1 VSTASGRPRHNW
13 RRVTGSHPCPV
24 CGKPDWCS
32 LSADGTLAV
41 CRRVEVGCWKSK
53 TDKSGTPV
61 YLHRL
66 DGAAPA
72 PSVPPPAPSAG
83 QAVQR
88 AGPDTLHRA
97 YSGLLAR
104 LQLAQRHRAALRGR
118 GLSDEQ
124 IDRRQYCTLPARGR
138 ARLARD
144 LREQL
149 GDALLSVPGF
159 VVKPGAG
166 GRPYV
171 SLAGASGLLVPVRGV
186 AGLVVAL
193 LVRRDDAGDG
203 RGKYLYLSSVG
214 AGGPGPGS
222 PAHVPLGTGAPVETV
237 RLVEGILKADVAA
250 ALSGLPSVGAAGLA
264 WRPAVPV
271 LRALGTRAVR
281 LAYDADARCNPHV
294 ARALISTAAGL
305 TGAGLA
311 VELERWPAP
320 HKGID
325 DALAGGAAIEVLVA
339 GAARQAIAETAAAAG
354 VLPRRPALGGGRR
367 GTLMFSLAWRVGT

>member
-1 VSTASGRPRHNW
+1 VSTANGRPRHNW

-32 LSADGTLAV
+32 LSADGTLAA
-41 CRRVEVGCWKSK
+41 CRRVEAGCWKSK
-53 TDKSGTPV
+53 TDKAGAPV

-66 DGAAPA
+66 TGAAPA
-72 PSVPPPAPSAG
+72 PPVPPPAPSAG
-83 QAVQR
+83 QAVER
-88 AGPDTLHRA
+88 AGLDALHRA
-97 YSGLLAR
+97 YTGLLAR

-124 IDRRQYCTLPARGR
+124 IDRRQYRTLPVQGR

-159 VVKPGAG
+159 VVKQGERG
-166 GRPYV
+166 PYV
-171 SLAGASGLLVPVRGV
+171 TIAGAAGMLVPVRDP

-193 LVRRDDAGDG
+193 LSRRDDAGNG
-203 RGKYLYLSSVG
+203 PRYSYLSS
-214 AGGPGPGS
+214 AKHGGPGPGA
-222 PAHVPLGTGAPVETV
+222 PPHVPLGIKAPAETV
-237 RLVEGILKADVAA
+237 RLTEGSLKADVAH
-250 ALSGLPSVGAAGLA
+250 ALSGLPTVGAAGLA

-271 LRALGTRAVR
+271 LRALGARAVR
-281 LAYDADARCNPHV
+281 LAYDADARRNPHV

-320 HKGID
+320 YKGID

-339 GAARQAIAETAAAAG
+339 GAARQAMAETAAAAG

-367 GTLMFSLAWRVGT
+367 GTLMFSLVWRAGS